1 MCAED
6 AQWSFCAT
14 QDSFGD
20 ISRIGSAEKVMT
32 TVRAGVVIAARDASG
47 ALGAFLKNQK
57 NDTILFGGV
66 VIIAGAQFVLG
77 VDVAVDVT
85 ICIVCAMMYASIGP
99 EHRENVGK
107 ALGKLKY
114 PDRWRFIASG
124 AYFASRLRF
133 VEIKASRR

>member
-1 MCAED
+1 
-6 AQWSFCAT
+6 
-14 QDSFGD
+14 
-20 ISRIGSAEKVMT
+20 MT

-47 ALGAFLKNQK
+47 ALGAFLNNQK
-57 NDTILFGGV
+57 NDTILFGGA